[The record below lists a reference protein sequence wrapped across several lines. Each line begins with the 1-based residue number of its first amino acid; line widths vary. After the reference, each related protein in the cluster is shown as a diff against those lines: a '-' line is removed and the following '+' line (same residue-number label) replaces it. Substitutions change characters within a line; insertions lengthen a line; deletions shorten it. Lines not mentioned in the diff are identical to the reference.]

1 MNSEAKQF
9 GYNQS
14 IAQEDK
20 DINPRVS
27 IWKSIIM
34 EATFF
39 FWDAVFCMSCY
50 LCFISVSDSKT
61 LNQILLLK
69 SRMLAHLRR

>member
-27 IWKSIIM
+27 I
-34 EATFF
+34 
-39 FWDAVFCMSCY
+39 
-50 LCFISVSDSKT
+50 
-61 LNQILLLK
+61 
-69 SRMLAHLRR
+69 